1 METPDVIFKQRIDS
15 QEDMRKVE
23 MEIMRQLGGEKRQCA
38 FLRSQSY
45 ITLRLAAVYPTL
57 AGLEEKAPLTA
68 YSTRFSLTVTFEGGK
83 GWVTMR
89 KFDDLEY
96 HDGAEE
102 DENPP
107 EREAKRRAM

>member
-1 METPDVIFKQRIDS
+1 MDPPNVILRRQIDC
-15 QEDMRKVE
+15 QEDMRSVE
-23 MEIMRQLGGEKRQCA
+23 MEIMRQLGGEKRQCS

-57 AGLEEKAPLTA
+57 AGLETRAPLTA
-68 YSTRFSLTVTFEGGK
+68 YSTRFSLTVTFEEGK
-83 GWVTMR
+83 GVVTMR

-96 HDGAEE
+96 HEGAEE

-107 EREAKRRAM
+107 EREAKRRAV